1 MSDIKTNR
9 EREIA
14 KNFVL
19 HTRKNVFLT
28 GKAGTGKTTLLKEI
42 LKETDKNYIV
52 TAPTGVAAINAGGV
66 TLHSLLSLPL
76 KTYIPYR
83 DRGHDPEQFY
93 DARELAKHQK
103 FNTDKIKLLLELDLL
118 IIDEISMVRADIF
131 DAIDQT
137 LRRVR
142 KNSQA
147 FGGVQLLVIGDLF
160 QLSPVVRNNIQDI
173 LSIYYK
179 SPYFFDSL
187 VWTGSE
193 AVIVELKTVY
203 RQEEQEFI
211 DILNSI
217 RSGKADQKSI
227 DRINQNYSDT
237 ADYSNTITLTTH
249 NKKAGKINSSE
260 LEKLESES
268 NFLTAEVTGRFYENS
283 YPNDEVIELKVGA
296 QVMFIRNH
304 AEELYFNGKI
314 GKITEIKENYIKVK
328 GDDGITIIVEPVEW
342 KNVVYELDKVSG
354 NIVQNEVGTY
364 VQYPLRLAW
373 AVTVH
378 KSQGLTFDKVI
389 LDLEG
394 TFASGQLYVALSRCR
409 SLSGLVLTSKISEKN
424 VIIDSRVQ
432 TFTQENQLA
441 ENIEEILEIEKSKYN
456 NYKLQQEF
464 SLTSLLAIVDPL
476 EDMVKESDM
485 SEKPNRVVFF
495 KELKLSLQK
504 LIGISTTFQSQLANF
519 FEDEAID
526 VSHVLKRCVDGID
539 YFTEQLHTELVIPTI
554 KHAANYAVKK
564 DEKKY
569 TKALDELE
577 DLFWSKIESLYSIV
591 FNEKKVYIGDRKYVN
606 KVSSADRKSKAKAKS
621 KKVKGETYTITYDMH
636 KEGKSLAII
645 AKERGLALST
655 IESHFTKFL
664 KEQRVSIFD
673 IMKPD
678 KVEKALKVAQANPD
692 ADLTELMGKMPFK
705 SSYSE
710 LRWVTVY
717 RDLLQSGDSQ

>member
-1 MSDIKTNR
+1 MSDIQSNR

-14 KNFVL
+14 KRFVL
-19 HTRKNVFLT
+19 DTHKNVFLT

-66 TLHSLLSLPL
+66 TLHSLLSMPL

-83 DRGHDPEQFY
+83 DRGHDPEYYY

-118 IIDEISMVRADIF
+118 VIDEISMVRADIF

-160 QLSPVVRNNIQDI
+160 QLSPVVRNNIQQV

-187 VWTGSE
+187 VWSTSE
-193 AVIVELKTVY
+193 AVIVELKVVY

-217 RSGKADQKSI
+217 RSGKADEKSI
-227 DRINQNYSDT
+227 SRINQNYSDT
-237 ADYSNTITLTTH
+237 ADHSNTITLTTH
-249 NKKAGKINSSE
+249 NKKANTINSSE

-268 NFLTAEVTGRFYENS
+268 SFLTADVTGRFYENS

-304 AEELYFNGKI
+304 PEDLYFNGKI
-314 GKITEIKENYIKVK
+314 GQITEIKDSYVKVK
-328 GDDGITIIVEPVEW
+328 GDNGITIIVEQVEW
-342 KNVVYELDKVSG
+342 KNNAYELDSVSG
-354 NIVQNEVGTY
+354 NIVQKEIGTY

-409 SLSGLVLTSKISEKN
+409 SLAGMILTSKISAKN

-432 TFTQENQLA
+432 TFTKENQLA
-441 ENIEEILEIEKSKYN
+441 DNIEDILEVEKAKYN
-456 NYKLQQEF
+456 NYRLQQEF
-464 SLTSLLAIVDPL
+464 SINNLLAIVDPM
-476 EDMVKESDM
+476 EEMVKESDM
-485 SEKPNRVVFF
+485 NQKPNKLLYF
-495 KELKLSLQK
+495 KELKLSIKK
-504 LIGISTTFQSQLANF
+504 LAGVSTTFQMQLQNF
-519 FEDEAID
+519 FNDEDID
-526 VSHVLKRCVDGID
+526 SSHILKRCVDGID
-539 YFTEQLHTELVIPTI
+539 YFTDQLHGELVIPTI
-554 KHAANYAVKK
+554 KHAANYAIKK

-569 TKALDELE
+569 VKVLDELE
-577 DLFWSKIESLYSIV
+577 DLFWKKIESLYRITY
-591 FNEKKVYIGDRKYVN
+591 NGKKVYISDPKHIRKA
-606 KVSSADRKSKAKAKS
+606 SSIKTKK
-621 KKVKGETYTITYDMH
+621 KKVKGETYTITFDMH
-636 KEGKSLAII
+636 KQGKSPAII
-645 AKERGLALST
+645 AKERGLALGT
-655 IESHFTKFL
+655 IESHFARLITD
-664 KEQRVSIFD
+664 QRLSIFD
-673 IMKPD
+673 IMKEKKIEKGIKVIASYPD
-678 KVEKALKVAQANPD
+678 M
-692 ADLTELMGKMPFK
+692 DLNELIKKMPFK
-705 SSYSE
+705 VSFGE
-710 LRWVTVY
+710 LRC
-717 RDLLQSGDSQ
+717 LQAYSKLVGEG